1 MLSKDST
8 VILLRWFTVATIMP
22 LVYYLPLTHEQTT
35 VLTGL
40 VVMVNNMTTSKCNT
54 INASKREED

>member
-1 MLSKDST
+1 MLSKDS
-8 VILLRWFTVATIMP
+8 ILLRWFTVATIMP

-40 VVMVNNMTTSKCNT
+40 VVIINNMTTSKCNVV
-54 INASKREED
+54 NASEREED